1 MKIQRFRANLLT
13 RAIAISNTLFLSLPV
28 RIISPVSGMNLQ
40 QIRQPESSTNEYGSQ
55 EVERE
60 TVSKLEQKLESGNT
74 KPSRLT
80 TQDYGSPSRE
90 RLVYLTRRLIGHT
103 VEVQVSNG
111 SLFSGIFHSTIAEED
126 FGIVLK
132 MARLIGTGS
141 SQEHNSIADSISK
154 VRARTLII
162 PAEELVQITAKGVS
176 VTKDGLSVT
185 KDGFAND
192 SCHSPDE
199 DDHQ

>member
-1 MKIQRFRANLLT
+1 
-13 RAIAISNTLFLSLPV
+13 
-28 RIISPVSGMNLQ
+28 MNLQ

>member
-1 MKIQRFRANLLT
+1 
-13 RAIAISNTLFLSLPV
+13 
-28 RIISPVSGMNLQ
+28 MNLQ
-40 QIRQPESSTNEYGSQ
+40 QVRQPESSTDAYGSQ

-60 TVSKLEQKLESGNT
+60 TVSKLEQKFESGNT
-74 KPSRLT
+74 KPSRPT
-80 TQDYGSPSRE
+80 TKDYGS
-90 RLVYLTRRLIGHT
+90 LIGHT
-103 VEVQVSNG
+103 VEVQVSDG

-141 SQEHNSIADSISK
+141 SQEQNSIADSISK

-176 VTKDGLSVT
+176 VTKDG
-185 KDGFAND
+185 FAND
-192 SCHSPDE
+192 SRHSPDE
-199 DDHQ
+199 DDHQCT

>member
-1 MKIQRFRANLLT
+1 
-13 RAIAISNTLFLSLPV
+13 
-28 RIISPVSGMNLQ
+28 MNLQ

-60 TVSKLEQKLESGNT
+60 TVSKLEQKLECGNT

-176 VTKDGLSVT
+176 VTKDG
-185 KDGFAND
+185 FAND